1 MKISL
6 LTLFPSLFK
15 SPLNESI
22 LKRAQKEKKVTIR
35 LINIRDFAT
44 DHYKTVDDHPYGGG
58 TGMILKVDVLHRALQ
73 HTLSHSG
80 KSGQK
85 ADASRISNKPLDS
98 GVTRHGGLP
107 RMTTRVILLDPAGPQ
122 FAQKKAQEFSHLDH
136 LILICGHYEGV
147 DARIENYIDE
157 KLSIGPY
164 VLTGGEIPA
173 LVVVDAVTRLI
184 PGVLKKKDAT
194 LNESFSTDEKG
205 VEYLEYPQYTRPQV
219 YEGKEVPEVL
229 LSGNH
234 KEIETWKKKM
244 MRYNKFSTN
253 NLG

>member
-73 HTLSHSG
+73 KVAKNPKLPTAHS
-80 KSGQK
+80 KLQTK
-85 ADASRISNKPLDS
+85 I
-98 GVTRHGGLP
+98 
-107 RMTTRVILLDPAGPQ
+107 ILLDPAGPQ
-122 FAQKKAQEFSHLDH
+122 FAQKKAQELSRLDH